1 MKPTIAAKL
10 AQLSNRL
17 QEINGLLARESATA
31 DLDAYRR
38 LTREHAEITPVV
50 ALYERY
56 VSGEEDLKAAEEMAR
71 DPAMREFAENE
82 IRETRERLS
91 AIEAEL
97 QRELLPKDP
106 NDERNIFLEVR
117 AGTGGDESAL
127 FAGELFR
134 MYSRYAERKR
144 WQIEVVSQSASDL
157 GGYRE
162 IIAKV
167 TGKGAYSRLKFES
180 GAHRVQRVPVTETQG
195 RIHTS
200 ACTVAVLPEADEVS
214 DVVLNPAE
222 LRVDTFRASGAG
234 GQHVNKT
241 DSAVRVTH
249 LPTGIVVECQ
259 DDRSQHKNRARA
271 LGILAARIKDK
282 QLREQQ
288 AKLAATRKS
297 LIGSGDRSERIRTY
311 NFPQGRVT
319 DHRINLTL
327 YRIGGIMDG
336 DLDELV
342 DALMAEHQMEQ
353 LAQLGEE
360 SHAS

>member
-1 MKPTIAAKL
+1 MKPSIAAKL
-10 AQLSNRL
+10 AQLSIRL
-17 QEINGLLARESATA
+17 QEISDLLARENATA

-38 LTREHAEITPVV
+38 LTREHAEISPVA
-50 ALYERY
+50 ALYAKY
-56 VSGEEDLKAAEEMAR
+56 VSAEEDIKAAEEMAG
-71 DPAMREFAENE
+71 DPAMREFAESE
-82 IRETRERLS
+82 IKATRERLS

-97 QRELLPKDP
+97 QKQLLPKDP
-106 NDERNIFLEVR
+106 NDERNIFLEIR

-127 FAGELFR
+127 FGGELFR
-134 MYSRYAERKR
+134 MYSRHAERKR
-144 WQIEVVSQSASDL
+144 WQVEVISQSSSDL
-157 GGYRE
+157 GGYKE
-162 IIAKV
+162 IIAKI
-167 TGKGAYSRLKFES
+167 TGQGAYSRLKFES
-180 GAHRVQRVPVTETQG
+180 GGHRVQRVPATETQG

-200 ACTVAVLPEADEVS
+200 ACTVAVMPEADEIA

-241 DSAVRVTH
+241 DSAVRMTH

-271 LGILAARIKDK
+271 LSILAARIKDK

-288 AKLAATRKS
+288 AKLAATRK
-297 LIGSGDRSERIRTY
+297 LLVGSGDRSERIRTY

-327 YRIGGIMDG
+327 YKIGQIMDG
-336 DLDELV
+336 DLDTLI
-342 DALMAEHQMEQ
+342 DSLTAEHQTEQ

-360 SHAS
+360 TQTA